1 MLEAMKLG
9 LTSYHRAEA
18 SRSIG
23 NIHLAFLSM
32 VHSRKNAITHPM
44 TAIAITPAS
53 KLINATAC
61 LPIPLL
67 HKVGSSTKSPASIST
82 HAAYISIPADMADM
96 MPSINFSRTVYRH
109 RKNDRQGQFRVQL
122 QSLESSKQNPP
133 SSLLD
138 PTPNEASPIKIPTG
152 VVTANKD
159 ARIGLRRDI

>member
-82 HAAYISIPADMADM
+82 HAAYISIPADMAFGM
-96 MPSINFSRTVYRH
+96 SFRIHQLILLPTFRLGVSGWTICPPY
-109 RKNDRQGQFRVQL
+109 GQTAA
-122 QSLESSKQNPP
+122 SLCN
-133 SSLLD
+133 
-138 PTPNEASPIKIPTG
+138 
-152 VVTANKD
+152 
-159 ARIGLRRDI
+159 